1 MEHSGEEYQLALN
14 RTEQWKFLPAR
25 VISFLM
31 IGVGVLAV
39 LFGNPSQLRAAEES
53 RQQLSADFGWKFFK
67 GDQPGADK
75 SNFNDAD
82 EELMLF
88 YVSDDDLERAS
99 VAYNGGVPTLVGTYC
114 MTCPVAQEIAS

>member
-1 MEHSGEEYQLALN
+1 MN
-14 RTEQWKFLPAR
+14 
-25 VISFLM
+25 
-31 IGVGVLAV
+31 
-39 LFGNPSQLRAAEES
+39 
-53 RQQLSADFGWKFFK
+53 
-67 GDQPGADK
+67 K

>member
-1 MEHSGEEYQLALN
+1 M
-14 RTEQWKFLPAR
+14 RTTSSSWVP
-25 VISFLM
+25 
-31 IGVGVLAV
+31 
-39 LFGNPSQLRAAEES
+39 FGTNAMN
-53 RQQLSADFGWKFFK
+53 
-67 GDQPGADK
+67 K